1 MMEIDLH
8 AFRPPPKLAIG
19 ATHGLIDNLSDEL
32 IACKKLAESWDCA
45 SLRGIKVLLI
55 INIVK

>member
-1 MMEIDLH
+1 MMEIYMPLGH
-8 AFRPPPKLAIG
+8 HPNWQLGPL
-19 ATHGLIDNLSDEL
+19 LDNLSDEL

-45 SLRGIKVLLI
+45 SLRGFKVLLI